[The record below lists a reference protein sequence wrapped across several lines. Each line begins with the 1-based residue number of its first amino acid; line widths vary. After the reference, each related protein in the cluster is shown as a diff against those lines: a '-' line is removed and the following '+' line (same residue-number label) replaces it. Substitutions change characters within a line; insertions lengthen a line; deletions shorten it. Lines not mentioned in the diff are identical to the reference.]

1 MRHPLNRATEVNQ
14 ATPRNGHLS
23 FFFLLLPLAL
33 FLLASPAQAA
43 RLQFW
48 RFNAGQNQLNFN
60 TDEGV
65 QPKAQLIA
73 NPTRLVID
81 LPSTTLGRPAVAE
94 SYTGAIRA
102 VRVGQFDRST
112 TRIVMEVAPGY
123 TLNPAQV
130 KFQGTTPQQW
140 LVQLP
145 TATIASTLPSGST
158 SPGSVPVGG
167 GTSGSVLPKPIIPPG
182 SVVVPTTQPSA
193 GGAPTQPN
201 GGLFQIPPTRP
212 PQTPIP
218 VPPATNPLPAVP
230 PRVPNNRPIVVID
243 PGHGG
248 PDPGAV
254 GVNGLKEKDIV
265 LDIGKKVATLLQQQG
280 IQAVMAR
287 SADIDLDLEPRVD
300 LANRLRA
307 TAFVSIHANS
317 INLSRPDISGLETY
331 YYQNGAGLAQS
342 IHQSVLQGT
351 GIEDRSVRQA
361 RFYVLKNTAMPS
373 VLVEVGFVTGRDDAA
388 KLSTANYRQTMAE
401 SIARGV
407 VRYLGQQAKS

>member
-14 ATPRNGHLS
+14 ATTRKGYSS
-23 FFFLLLPLAL
+23 FFFPLLPLAF

-43 RLQFW
+43 QLQFW
-48 RFNAGQNQLNFN
+48 RFNVGQNQLSFN

-81 LPSTTLGRPAVAE
+81 LPGTTLGRPAVAE
-94 SYTGAIRA
+94 SYSGAVRT

-145 TATIASTLPSGST
+145 AATIASAVPPSAGT
-158 SPGSVPVGG
+158 PGSAPPAS
-167 GTSGSVLPKPIIPPG
+167 GTPGSALPKPIIPPG
-182 SVVVPTTQPSA
+182 SVVVPTQPS
-193 GGAPTQPN
+193 

-212 PQTPIP
+212 SQTPIP
-218 VPPATNPLPAVP
+218 VPPATKPLPAVP

-265 LDIGKKVATLLQQQG
+265 LDIGKKVAALLQQQG

-287 SADIDLDLEPRVD
+287 SSDIDLDLEPRVD

-331 YYQNGAGLAQS
+331 YYQNGAGLAQT

-388 KLSTANYRQTMAE
+388 KLSTPNYRQEMAE

-407 VRYLGQQAKS
+407 VRYLGQQAKLSQPAKG